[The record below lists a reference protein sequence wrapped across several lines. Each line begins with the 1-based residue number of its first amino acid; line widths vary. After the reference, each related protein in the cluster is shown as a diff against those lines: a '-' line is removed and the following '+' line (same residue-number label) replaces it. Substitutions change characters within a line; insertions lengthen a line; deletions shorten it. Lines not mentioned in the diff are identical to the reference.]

1 MLGRLLKYPLS
12 KMRFKHVMIH
22 RTVVWKKSKSCAGS
36 SWSQSQR
43 KILLRSWQVR
53 LKANLAIFFT
63 TGYILDCLCLKQKKN
78 NFTHLNLLFVCR
90 GRSDIWKCGRKHRT
104 DSGEPVS
111 EDFIQGKKINK
122 MKVVCVLML
131 FSFVCVYFLFFS
143 IKARQ

>member
-1 MLGRLLKYPLS
+1 MEEIKKLCWEQLEPISEKNLTQILAGKTEGQFGNFFHNWVHSGLSVLK
-12 KMRFKHVMIH
+12 
-22 RTVVWKKSKSCAGS
+22 T
-36 SWSQSQR
+36 
-43 KILLRSWQVR
+43 
-53 LKANLAIFFT
+53 
-63 TGYILDCLCLKQKKN
+63 KKN